1 MENPERYFIT
11 EPMPDSHDVDEN
23 GKTIRRNIVWLN
35 DTVLPES
42 KQFFTIVWYT
52 QPHSLSHES
61 HICDVD
67 EFVGFIGSD
76 PENPQEL
83 NGRVRFW
90 LNGKWITIEKSA
102 IIYVPAGMPHCPYVV
117 EAVDK
122 PMIHF
127 AGSPYGHL
135 TRTPCDKPAEGFDDP
150 EKYVSY
156 EPRPFMPGTE
166 TDPSILRKA
175 VWLDSRV
182 IPGAP
187 YIEFAWFLKPRG
199 PKPPTHVHDF
209 DEIVGFIGSDPDD
222 PGDLGA
228 TLNFNYDGEVIR
240 TDRSVVVYMPA
251 GVHHCPFLIEDMKRP
266 ILSFSG
272 GDGNRY

>member
-150 EKYVSY
+150 E
-156 EPRPFMPGTE
+156 RDG
-166 TDPSILRKA
+166 RKA
-175 VWLDSRV
+175 
-182 IPGAP
+182 
-187 YIEFAWFLKPRG
+187 
-199 PKPPTHVHDF
+199 
-209 DEIVGFIGSDPDD
+209 
-222 PGDLGA
+222 
-228 TLNFNYDGEVIR
+228 
-240 TDRSVVVYMPA
+240 A
-251 GVHHCPFLIEDMKRP
+251 GKL
-266 ILSFSG
+266 
-272 GDGNRY
+272 

>member
-1 MENPERYFIT
+1 MEDLEKYIISK
-11 EPMPDSHDVDEN
+11 PMPNAHDTDEN
-23 GKTIRRNIVWLN
+23 GRTIRRNIVWLN
-35 DTVLPES
+35 DTVLPGS
-42 KQFFTIVWYT
+42 KQFFTIVWYG

-61 HICDVD
+61 HVCDVG

-76 PENPQEL
+76 PENPREL
-83 NGRVRFW
+83 YGRVRFW
-90 LNGKWITIEKSA
+90 LNGKWLTIEKSA

-117 EAVDK
+117 EKADR

-127 AGSPYGHL
+127 AGSPHGHL
-135 TRTPCDKPAEGFDDP
+135 NRTLCDKPVAGFEDP

-156 EPRPFMPGTE
+156 EPRPFMPGKE

-175 VWLDSRV
+175 VWLDSSV

-187 YIEFAWFLKPRG
+187 YIEFAWFLKPRE
-199 PKPPTHVHDF
+199 PKPPTHIHDF

-222 PGDLGA
+222 PNDLGA
-228 TLNFNYDGEVIR
+228 TLNFNYDGEAIS
-240 TDRSVVVYMPA
+240 TDRSVIFYMPA
-251 GVHHCPFLIEDMKRP
+251 GVHHCPFQIGDMKRP